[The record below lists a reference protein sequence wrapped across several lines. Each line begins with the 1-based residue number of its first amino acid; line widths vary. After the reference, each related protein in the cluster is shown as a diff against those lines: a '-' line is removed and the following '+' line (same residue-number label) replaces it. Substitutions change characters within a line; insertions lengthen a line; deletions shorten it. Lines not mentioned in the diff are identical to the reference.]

1 MRKLSMD
8 ELNRLSAEE
17 FRAIEKLPYIL
28 ILDDIRSMNNVGS
41 VFRTADAFKA
51 EKIYLCGITA
61 ISFTLRKA
69 VHESLIE
76 DTPKPIITLV
86 CVVV

>member
-28 ILDDIRSMNNVGS
+28 ILDDIRSMNSMGS

-51 EKIYLCGITA
+51 EKF
-61 ISFTLRKA
+61 IS
-69 VHESLIE
+69 VESRQRHRTEKYKRQRWVLTKLLIGNMR
-76 DTPKPIITLV
+76 LM
-86 CVVV
+86 

>member
-51 EKIYLCGITA
+51 EKIIY
-61 ISFTLRKA
+61 A
-69 VHESLIE
+69 VLQQHLIE
-76 DTPKPIITLV
+76 KSKNSAW
-86 CVVV
+86 C